1 MDLSYSSS
9 GATPTRNTLLREGVL
24 PATLRVVPGSSFGR
38 GTGSSLRG
46 SDQQQERRRKSA
58 VVPAGR
64 LYTPLDPITSSPYL
78 TLPRA
83 EWINLGEGW
92 FQATPVRETGANSS
106 KCGLH
111 SVIDGTAGLP
121 FLCIYEPRSAEAIAS
136 CIHSSEYDLEVSAKI
151 VAVRPT
157 LRPASS
163 SSRRPSLMLS
173 EASSSSSSSSP
184 SLSAAASNFQIIF
197 AFQSFFDF
205 LIVTCDVPTQSWI
218 LSRVR
223 NGEETVLEQ
232 VCTNDIKPNLFYNV
246 LIQVRGNFVSL
257 DVNNAPVITGVR
269 VAAGDESQLGGF
281 LGVLSRGGS
290 KFAIKGW
297 RLRCVGSGSHAVSG
311 GGSVSGGG
319 LVIRAPIFPLSTAAQ
334 AAAPRATK
342 TTEAAPEVDIEE
354 DACLRLLTPADLAY
368 INESP
373 LHRPA
378 PHPPIAAPER
388 ESSNK
393 ENRGEK
399 KKVMSLAEMMAART
413 APQQQ
418 QQQHES
424 TILSSTAP
432 APMAAPPAPPS
443 SSSSVSGMLK
453 RLGGP
458 LLVGA
463 PLGGGGP
470 GGAAQSLR
478 ASLPP
483 TTTTISA
490 TAGGGGAIVG
500 GGDLVIASAAANLYQ
515 SHERG
520 IVDTVVRDVVQRDLG
535 ISFDDI
541 AALDDAKRLLT
552 EAVVLPLMV
561 PELFTGIREP
571 WKGVLLYGPPGTGKT
586 LLAKAVCSLN
596 QSTFFNCPSSSL
608 VSKYR
613 GESEKIVRC
622 LFEAARLL
630 APAVV
635 FLDEV
640 DALVGVR
647 GEGEHEA
654 SRRLKTEIFSQMDGI
669 SSTNKASREVT

>member
-1 MDLSYSSS
+1 MDLSYSNS

-38 GTGSSLRG
+38 GTGGSLRG
-46 SDQQQERRRKSA
+46 SDQQEERRKSA
-58 VVPAGR
+58 RPVVPLGR
-64 LYTPLDPITSSPYL
+64 LYTPLDPITSSPRL

-83 EWINLGEGW
+83 EWISLGEGW

-111 SVIDGTAGLP
+111 SVIDGSAGLP

-136 CIHSSEYDLEVSAKI
+136 CIHSSEYDLEVSSKI
-151 VAVRPT
+151 IVVRPT
-157 LRPASS
+157 SRPTSS
-163 SSRRPSLMLS
+163 SSRRPSLLLS
-173 EASSSSSSSSP
+173 ETSSSSSSFSS
-184 SLSAAASNFQIIF
+184 SLSAASSNFQIIF

-205 LIVTCDVPTQSWI
+205 LVITCDMPTQSWI
-218 LSRVR
+218 LSRVH

-232 VCTNDIKPNLFYNV
+232 VCTNDIKPNLFYNALV
-246 LIQVRGNFVSL
+246 QVRGNCVSL
-257 DVNNAPVITGVR
+257 DINNAPVITGFR
-269 VAAGDESQLGGF
+269 VAAGVECQLGGF

-297 RLRCVGSGSHAVSG
+297 RLRCAHTTTGGGAVSG
-311 GGSVSGGG
+311 GTG
-319 LVIRAPIFPLSTAAQ
+319 IRAPLFPQASIVQ

-342 TTEAAPEVDIEE
+342 TTEAAPEVDVEE
-354 DACLRLLTPADLAY
+354 DACLRQMSPADVAYLDDSPPLSRLA
-368 INESP
+368 
-373 LHRPA
+373 PA
-378 PHPPIAAPER
+378 LAAPER
-388 ESSNK
+388 ENSNK

-399 KKVMSLAEMMAART
+399 KRIMSLAEMMAART
-413 APQQQ
+413 APQQ
-418 QQQHES
+418 HES
-424 TILSSTAP
+424 TTLSSTQP
-432 APMAAPPAPPS
+432 ALQRAPP

-453 RLGGP
+453 QLGGP

-470 GGAAQSLR
+470 GGVALIQR
-478 ASLPP
+478 APRPP
-483 TTTTISA
+483 TTTTTPPA
-490 TAGGGGAIVG
+490 PAAGGAIVG
-500 GGDLVIASAAANLYQ
+500 GCDVVLASAAANLYQ

-669 SSTNKASREVT
+669 SSTNRASREVT